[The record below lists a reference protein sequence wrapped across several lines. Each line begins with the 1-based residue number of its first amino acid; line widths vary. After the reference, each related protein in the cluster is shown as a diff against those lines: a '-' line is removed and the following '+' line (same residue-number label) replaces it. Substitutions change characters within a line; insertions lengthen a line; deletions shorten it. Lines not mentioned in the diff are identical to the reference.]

1 MKNRN
6 TYLITIL
13 TIAGLVLFF
22 SVPSVAQCSMCRKV
36 ATDGTA
42 SRLVGNG
49 LNKGILY
56 LLAFPYFLMVFIF
69 RKHILNFVRSFSKK

>member
-1 MKNRN
+1 MA
-6 TYLITIL
+6 I
-13 TIAGLVLFF
+13 GMLVLFF
-22 SVPSVAQCSMCRKV
+22 SVPSMAQCSMCRKV

-69 RKHILNFVRSFSKK
+69 RKHILNFVRSFSRK